1 MHIIY
6 LNTLYSSELKISIQ
20 EQIVN
25 ATHLLNRGAINKDY
39 KNEFQLQE
47 YVDTFRKVIQ
57 IARKQFRM
65 HQPHNPKIHHI
76 PSKLPHNNQSYAY
89 EYDEEDELELTE
101 TKPLINNS
109 MINNNNPFHPNYDN
123 TYNQNNYYQSQSL
136 TFDDH
141 ETKTLEDDEEKMAY
155 ITDEITEVRDMLL
168 NLDGVIDDGQEIVD
182 YLEDKVEASRNDV
195 LSGADHLIKAEK
207 NLKKIRCN
215 RCICLV
221 GLIAIV
227 TSFLLYLWITTRHH

>member
-1 MHIIY
+1 MINYIAKHAFV
-6 LNTLYSSELKISIQ
+6 YSSELKTSIQ
-20 EQIVN
+20 GQIVN

-39 KNEFQLQE
+39 QNEFELQE

-76 PSKLPHNNQSYAY
+76 PSKLPHNNQTYAY

-101 TKPLINNS
+101 TKPLIK
-109 MINNNNPFHPNYDN
+109 NNNPFHPNYDN
-123 TYNQNNYYQSQSL
+123 AYDQNNYYQSQSL
-136 TFDDH
+136 RFDVDD

-155 ITDEITEVRDMLL
+155 ITDEISEVRDMLI
-168 NLDGVIDDGQEIVD
+168 NLDGVIDDGQQIVD
-182 YLEDKVEASRNDV
+182 YLEDKVEASKNDV

-227 TSFLLYLWITTRHH
+227 TCFLLYLWITTRHR

>member
-1 MHIIY
+1 M
-6 LNTLYSSELKISIQ
+6 LNYIAKHAFVYSSELKTSIQ
-20 EQIVN
+20 GQIVN

-39 KNEFQLQE
+39 QNEFELQE

-76 PSKLPHNNQSYAY
+76 PSKLPHNNQTYAY

-101 TKPLINNS
+101 TKPLID
-109 MINNNNPFHPNYDN
+109 NNNPFHPNYDN
-123 TYNQNNYYQSQSL
+123 AYDQNNYYQSQSL
-136 TFDDH
+136 RFDVDD

-155 ITDEITEVRDMLL
+155 ITDEISEVRDMLI
-168 NLDGVIDDGQEIVD
+168 NLDGVIDDGQQIVD
-182 YLEDKVEASRNDV
+182 YLEDKVEASKNDV

-215 RCICLV
+215 RCICLI

-227 TSFLLYLWITTRHH
+227 TCFLLYLWITTRHR